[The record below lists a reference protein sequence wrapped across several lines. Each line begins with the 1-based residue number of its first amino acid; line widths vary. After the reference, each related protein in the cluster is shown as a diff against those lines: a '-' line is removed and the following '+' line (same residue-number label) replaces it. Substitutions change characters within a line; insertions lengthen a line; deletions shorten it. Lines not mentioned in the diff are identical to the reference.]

1 MTELIGQGI
10 ESPSYR
16 LVIYNDSSVHTVAL
30 HGTAWTVGRGD
41 DCDITLRD
49 PTVSRQHLRIE
60 RRGDEFHFSDL
71 GGKNPICLDGKPCKS
86 GTLALGSSLTVGL
99 TRLTLDRRAN
109 RLTLLPDSDG
119 TRVIPR
125 EVLDEALREA
135 PSSAAVAA
143 QKNLDV
149 AVKTLESLELPLA
162 DLGSLEDVAEP
173 LLDFALNLTGRRRGL
188 IGKFFDGDE
197 FVCLASLDRQETD
210 HELRVPVGVLR
221 DACQGHTPFLEVHN
235 DHGARVERLLVPL
248 GNGTRYVLLLE
259 EPRRDAPAGQDAL
272 RMARALGGVIGHRLK
287 EMEHRLEL
295 REEVARLRRSSAA
308 AQGMVIASFRLSQI
322 RAQLRDCN
330 DPKEH
335 VVVIGEEGTEKEAV
349 ARYAHEIAPGTRG
362 EFVSFHPSL
371 VPTNRLLDAL
381 LGDDGAL
388 RRAHQGTL
396 FLDHPEMLPTD
407 VQQKLALAVR
417 SQHVTSS
424 NGALVACNVR
434 LLMGLVDESSRS
446 LVASELDH
454 LVHCPPLHIPPLRD
468 DPRDILVQ
476 SELLLAEL
484 GPDTNGAPRALSDRA
499 KNRLAAFPWPGNLRQ
514 LRQVLEQAA
523 ARAGTEPI
531 QPRHLPAAIRDATEG
546 DVVRVASLE
555 DMERRHI
562 RDVLARTGGNRS
574 KTATLLGIASSTL
587 YEKMRK
593 YGIG

>member
-1 MTELIGQGI
+1 MTELNGR
-10 ESPSYR
+10 ETETPSYR

-30 HGTAWTVGRGD
+30 HGAAWTIGRGD
-41 DCDITLRD
+41 DCDICLRD

-60 RRGDEFHFSDL
+60 RRADEFHFTDL

-86 GTLALGSSLTVGL
+86 GTLSLGSSLTVGL

-125 EVLDEALREA
+125 EVLDEALRES
-135 PSSAAVAA
+135 PSSAALAA

-149 AVKTLESLELPLA
+149 SVKTLESLELPLA

-188 IGKFFDGDE
+188 IGRFFDGDE
-197 FVCLASLDRQETD
+197 FSCLASLDRQDTD
-210 HELRVPVGVLR
+210 HELRVPLGLLR
-221 DACQGHTPFLEVHN
+221 DASHVNTPFLEVHN
-235 DHGARVERLLVPL
+235 DHGARIERLLVPI
-248 GNGTRYVLLLE
+248 GNGMRYVLLLE
-259 EPRRDAPAGQDAL
+259 EPRRDAPSGQDAL
-272 RMARALGGVIGHRLK
+272 RMARALGVVIGQRLMD
-287 EMEHRLEL
+287 MEHRLEL

-308 AQGMVIASFRLSQI
+308 AQGMVIASFRLSQV
-322 RAQLRDCN
+322 RNQLREFN
-330 DPKEH
+330 DPRQH
-335 VVVIGEEGTEKEAV
+335 LVVFGEEGTEKEAV
-349 ARYAHEIAPGTRG
+349 ARYAHEISPGARG
-362 EFVSFHPSL
+362 MFVAFHPAL
-371 VPTNRLLDAL
+371 VPANRLPEAL

-407 VQQKLALAVR
+407 LQQKLAQAVH
-417 SQHVTSS
+417 SQHLVSS
-424 NGALVACNVR
+424 NGALVACTAR
-434 LLMGLVDESSRS
+434 LVLGLGDEPSRS
-446 LVASELDH
+446 LVATELDN
-454 LVHCPPLHIPPLRD
+454 LVQSPPLHIPPLRD

-531 QPRHLPAAIRDATEG
+531 QPRHLPGAIRDASEG

-593 YGIG
+593 YGIS

>member
-1 MTELIGQGI
+1 MTELIGTGI
-10 ESPSYR
+10 ETPSYR
-16 LVIYNDSSVHTVAL
+16 LVIYSDSSVHTVAL
-30 HGTAWTVGRGD
+30 HGTAWTIGRGE
-41 DCDITLRD
+41 DCNISLRD

-60 RRGDEFHFSDL
+60 RRGEEFHFSDL
-71 GGKNPICLDGKPCKS
+71 GGKNPVYLDGKPCKS
-86 GTLALGSSLTVGL
+86 GPLALGSSLTVGL

-109 RLTLLPDSDG
+109 RLTLLPDSDH

-125 EVLDEALREA
+125 EVLDEALRDV
-135 PSSAAVAA
+135 PSSAAIAA
-143 QKNLDV
+143 QQNLDV
-149 AVKTLESLELPLA
+149 AVRTLESLELPLA

-188 IGKFFDGDE
+188 IGRFQDGEE
-197 FVCLASLDRQETD
+197 FVCLASLDRQEPD

-221 DACQGHTPFLEVHN
+221 DACQGTKPFLEVHN
-235 DHGARVERLLVPL
+235 DHGTKVERLLVPL

-259 EPRRDAPAGQDAL
+259 GPRRDAPSGQDAL
-272 RMARALGGVIGHRLK
+272 RMARALGGVIGQRLR
-287 EMEHRLEL
+287 EMEHRIEL
-295 REEVARLRRSSAA
+295 RDEVARLRKSSAA
-308 AQGMVIASFRLSQI
+308 AHGMVLASFRLSQV
-322 RAQLRDCN
+322 RAKLRECN
-330 DPKEH
+330 TATEH
-335 VVVIGEEGTEKEAV
+335 LLVTGEEGTEKEAV
-349 ARYAHEIAPGTRG
+349 ARYAHEIARDTHG
-362 EFVSFHPSL
+362 EFVAFHPTL
-371 VPTNRLLDAL
+371 VPASRIADAL

-396 FLDHPEMLPTD
+396 FLDHPELLPTD
-407 VQQKLALAVR
+407 VQQKVGQAVR
-417 SQHVTSS
+417 SQHVTTASGS
-424 NGALVACNVR
+424 LAACNVR
-434 LLMGLVDESSRS
+434 LVLGLNDEASRS
-446 LVASELDH
+446 LVATELE
-454 LVHCPPLHIPPLRD
+454 LLIQCPALHIPPLRD

-476 SELLLAEL
+476 AELVLAEL
-484 GPDTNGAPRALSDRA
+484 GPDTNGTPRALSDRA

-531 QPRHLPAAIRDATEG
+531 QPRHLPGAIRDASEG